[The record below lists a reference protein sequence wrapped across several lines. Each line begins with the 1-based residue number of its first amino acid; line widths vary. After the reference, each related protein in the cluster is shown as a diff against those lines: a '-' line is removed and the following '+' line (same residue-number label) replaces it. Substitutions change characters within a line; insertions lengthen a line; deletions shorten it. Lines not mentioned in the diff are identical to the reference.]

1 MLMVLEKKY
10 GSRFAE
16 LQIIDANVEVM
27 DDFHE
32 IDKFLEGKAN
42 MGFNQVIA
50 LFQARLSYFGIYYL
64 NDTIELTMG
73 RVKYLRKQLAE
84 IVKIMLTY

>member
-1 MLMVLEKKY
+1 MASKTRLEKLRFQYEELMILEKKY

-50 LFQARLSYFGIYYL
+50 LF
-64 NDTIELTMG
+64 
-73 RVKYLRKQLAE
+73 
-84 IVKIMLTY
+84 

>member
-50 LFQARLSYFGIYYL
+50 LF
-64 NDTIELTMG
+64 
-73 RVKYLRKQLAE
+73 
-84 IVKIMLTY
+84 

>member
-1 MLMVLEKKY
+1 MDDVQVTEEKEKIPLKDEMASKTRLEKLRFQYDELMILEKKY

-50 LFQARLSYFGIYYL
+50 LF
-64 NDTIELTMG
+64 
-73 RVKYLRKQLAE
+73 
-84 IVKIMLTY
+84 

>member
-1 MLMVLEKKY
+1 MDNVQETEEKEKVSLKEKMASKTRLEKLRFQYDELMVLEKKY

-50 LFQARLSYFGIYYL
+50 LF
-64 NDTIELTMG
+64 
-73 RVKYLRKQLAE
+73 
-84 IVKIMLTY
+84 

>member
-1 MLMVLEKKY
+1 MDDVQETEEKEKVPLKEKMASKTRLEKLRFQYDELMVLEKKY

-50 LFQARLSYFGIYYL
+50 LF
-64 NDTIELTMG
+64 
-73 RVKYLRKQLAE
+73 
-84 IVKIMLTY
+84 